1 MKDLMEIIEWNYTQY
16 ISHSSNK
23 ELTYSNALLLIS
35 PLSIQIFE
43 KVLPLVHKKGPGA
56 VIRH

>member
-1 MKDLMEIIEWNYTQY
+1 MEIIEWNYTQY